1 MLNALTNS
9 STAIP
14 AAVPDDPLLVEKLTK
29 HANRREVDEAVTLML
44 KLLSEDAEAAATL
57 LPGFKIVRA
66 PMTPAMRA
74 AMSLPKA
81 NEQRRA
87 ENQERDVKVRQAIGD
102 QRASNPAI
110 TDYELAA
117 ALNRAGLHT
126 YNKLPYT
133 ATRVRTLLNKM
144 KRE

>member
-14 AAVPDDPLLVEKLTK
+14 AAVPGGPLLVEKLTK

-44 KLLSEDAEAAATL
+44 DLLTEDPEAAATL

-81 NEQRRA
+81 NEKRRIDN
-87 ENQERDVKVRQAIGD
+87 EERVRGVRVILED
-102 QRASNPAI
+102 QLARDHSI
-110 TDYELAA
+110 SDRDLAA
-117 ALNRAGLHT
+117 ALNEAGLRT
-126 YNKLPYT
+126 YTGLPYNT
-133 ATRVRTLLNKM
+133 WRVRTLLNKI